1 MRIRCDRSNCVFVPA
16 DWQTDVPEGQ
26 RSGWDCSAF
35 PPTISFLR
43 IDYILLLVDAAD
55 LLLEVGEDL
64 VALHLE
70 GRCQVVVV
78 DCEVSRENIELPD

>member
-55 LLLEVGEDL
+55 LLLEVGEHL
-64 VALHLE
+64 VPLNLE
-70 GRCQVVVV
+70 GGRQVVIV
-78 DCEVSRENIELPD
+78 DSEVRGEDVELPD